1 MMNMMIYPM
10 TEAEQMYCYT
20 QSSQIRSQTGN
31 VGYLRA
37 DMDTNGK
44 GFFSS
49 WNGFRN
55 DLNTPEFKQNFDNVI
70 NTLRFDEDSPC
81 FLKDRDTLMKYCYS
95 HPEAQMAD
103 GNSFGIRVNT
113 ADYTYMMRL
122 NPNRGEYN
130 LYCYCYLR
138 EYLEPHMKE
147 AERGIQFVDSHYN
160 TRFVL
165 PDGGKIRITYRDG
178 EHEEKVCR
186 YIDSTH
192 LEVGSGPLNQ
202 FHIRELA
209 GHIEDIGARID
220 PVGPVLMMEKQ
231 RRGDAR

>member
-10 TEAEQMYCYT
+10 TEAEQMYCYS

-81 FLKDRDTLMKYCYS
+81 FLKDRDTLTKYCYS

-138 EYLEPHMKE
+138 EYLDPHMKE
-147 AERGIQFVDSHYN
+147 AERGIRFVDSHYN

-209 GHIEDIGARID
+209 GHVEDIGARID

-231 RRGDAR
+231 RRGGAR